1 VRIFGQTD
9 RLYGRDAECTT
20 LDNLLTA
27 ARSGRS
33 AALVLRGEAGVGKT
47 ALLRYARSS
56 APEALA
62 ISEALVVSEA
72 DVLAI
77 SGVED
82 EAGFPFAG
90 LHRLLVPLLPGRDT
104 LPLTQRAAIEVACG
118 LADGPPP
125 DLYLVSLAALTLLAA
140 APRLCVVDDVQWL
153 DRESAL
159 ALAFVARRLHAEG
172 VVILFG
178 ERVTGDDSG
187 LLAGLPAMEV
197 GGLAPDAAL
206 ALLSDLVTTDLD
218 LSLAERVAEVS
229 GGNPLA
235 LTDLGLELTADQWR
249 GAAALP
255 EPVPIGSRLEAHYAA
270 RARGYPPATRT
281 WLLIAAAGAGGSGEH
296 LLAAAR
302 LLAVTP
308 EDAAPAETDRLVAGS
323 PPVEFRHP
331 LVRSAIYGDAA
342 PADRRAVHAALAAA
356 VTGDAEAD
364 RRAWHLASAAA
375 APDESVAAALESSAT
390 RAGARGGYTA
400 RATFLSRAAELSPN
414 AGGRAARQ
422 VEAAAAAMTAG
433 SFTRALVLLDS
444 VDSGH
449 LSGPVLGSALLTRA
463 LAAVNTGSPT
473 GLRDAPA
480 MCLEAAAAFGTDH
493 DRARRAAV
501 QAVDHQIGAEHL
513 SGVGD
518 EQLAAEA
525 ARLAA
530 TGPDSLDGRLLAA
543 YATFTRDGYGLGA
556 PAMRRAIA
564 AVTDPGIPDETLL
577 KRFVVGINYCNMIWA
592 DDIKLRL
599 LDRAEAAARRA
610 GALHALDLVHF
621 VGAMTDATLGRLA
634 HADRHDAAGQRLRR
648 SFGIT
653 VEQEQVW
660 RHPELVAWRAPDG
673 IRETLPHALQVFEML
688 HLGAMHATTRLATAV
703 LEIGNGDYHAA
714 REILLGLVDLG
725 RPRRYAWALPDLVE
739 AALRAGDRDTAER
752 AGADLELAARAS
764 DTPRALGL
772 LDRSRAL
779 LSGPGEAEAR
789 YRDAIDRLAGTL
801 AYGDLARARLLY
813 GEWLR
818 RRRRRR
824 DARDQLTTA
833 LEMFEEVRAVAFTR
847 RATQELAALGL
858 GTGGSSRVPVP
869 EPGNTI
875 LTPQEAAVAILARSG
890 ETNAEIAAQLFLSV
904 NTVDYHLRKVFRK
917 LGVSSRRQLR
927 EILPD

>member
-1 VRIFGQTD
+1 MRLFGQGD
-9 RLYGRDAECTT
+9 RLFGRDIECAT
-20 LDNLLTA
+20 LDHLITE

-47 ALLRYARSS
+47 ALLRYARST
-56 APEALA
+56 APT
-62 ISEALVVSEA
+62 S
-72 DVLAI
+72 LAI

-90 LHRLLVPLLPGRDT
+90 LHRLLVPLLPGRGP
-104 LPLTQRAAIEVACG
+104 LPAGQRAALEVACG

-125 DLYLVSLAALTLLAA
+125 DLYLVSLAALSLLAA
-140 APRLCVVDDVQWL
+140 APRLCVIDDVQWL

-172 VVILFG
+172 VVMLFG

-187 LLAGLPAMEV
+187 LLAGVPVLAV

-206 ALLSDLVTTDLD
+206 ALLSDIVTTDLD
-218 LSLAERVAEVS
+218 LALAERVAEES

-249 GAAALP
+249 GATALP

-270 RARGYPPATRT
+270 RARTYPAATRT
-281 WLLIAAAGAGGSGEH
+281 WLLIAAAGAGADADH
-296 LLAAAR
+296 VLAAAR
-302 LLAVTP
+302 LLAVAP
-308 EDAAPAETDRLVAGS
+308 RDAAPAEADRLVTGS

-331 LVRSAIYGDAA
+331 LVRSAIYGDAP
-342 PADRRAVHAALAAA
+342 PAERRTVHAALAEA
-356 VTGDAEAD
+356 VIDDTEAD
-364 RRAWHLASAAA
+364 RRAWHQAAA
-375 APDESVAAALESSAT
+375 AAEPDEEVAAALERSAA

-400 RATFLSRAAELSPN
+400 RATFLNRAAELSPR
-414 AGGRAARQ
+414 AGDRAARR

-433 SFTRALVLLDS
+433 AYARALVLLDS
-444 VDSGH
+444 VDADH
-449 LSGPVLGSALLTRA
+449 LSGPVRGSALLTRA

-493 DRARRAAV
+493 DRARRAVV
-501 QAVDHQIGAEHL
+501 QAIDHHIGAEHL
-513 SGVGD
+513 SGTGD
-518 EQLAAEA
+518 EPVAAEA
-525 ARLAA
+525 ARLAE
-530 TGPDSLDGRLLAA
+530 TDPDGLDGRLLSA
-543 YATFTRDGYGLGA
+543 YATFIRDGYEAGA
-556 PAMRRAIA
+556 PALRRAVA
-564 AVTDPGIPDETLL
+564 AITDPGLPDETLIR
-577 KRFVVGINYCNMIWA
+577 RFVVAINYCNMLW
-592 DDIKLRL
+592 DDDTKLLL

-610 GALHALDLVHF
+610 GALHTLDLVHF
-621 VGAMTDATLGRLA
+621 VGTMTDAALGRLN

-660 RHPELVAWRAPDG
+660 RHPELVTWRAPDG

-688 HLGAMHATTRLATAV
+688 HLGGMHGTTRLAMAV
-703 LEIGNGDYHAA
+703 LEIGSAGYPAA
-714 REILLGLVDLG
+714 RELLLGLVDLG

-739 AALRAGDRDTAER
+739 AALRAGDLHTAER
-752 AGADLELAARAS
+752 ARADLELAATAAG
-764 DTPRALGL
+764 TARALGL

-779 LSGPGEAEAR
+779 LAEPGHAETH
-789 YRDAIDRLAGTL
+789 YRDAIERLAGTP
-801 AYGDLARARLLY
+801 AHGDLARAHLIY

-824 DARDQLTTA
+824 DARAQLASA
-833 LEMFEEVRAVAFTR
+833 LDMFQEVRAVAFTHR
-847 RATQELAALGL
+847 TMQELAALGL
-858 GTGGSSRVPVP
+858 GESARVPD
-869 EPGNTI
+869 PGAGQTI
-875 LTPQEAAVAILARSG
+875 LTPQEAAVAILARTG
-890 ETNAEIAAQLFLSV
+890 ETNAEIAAQLFLSA

-927 EILPD
+927 DVLPD